1 MNDFNPANN
10 RAAEKDINGELG
22 LSACDVT
29 AIKIVIWWQLL
40 RSITTTAVKWSEQPQ
55 PGHLTS
61 QPHRPL
67 VEYMKI
73 IIFQHCGSNNVCCF
87 GDET

>member
-29 AIKIVIWWQLL
+29 AIKIVI
-40 RSITTTAVKWSEQPQ
+40 
-55 PGHLTS
+55 
-61 QPHRPL
+61 
-67 VEYMKI
+67 
-73 IIFQHCGSNNVCCF
+73 
-87 GDET
+87 